1 MNETVKIWLE
11 SLINKEIDDVLDDI
25 ESIRRRCFR
34 ASDKK
39 ALQTQLDNLCLD
51 NDYLTALKILKNRI
65 EREDL

>member
-25 ESIRRRCFR
+25 ESRKTWCLKI
-34 ASDKK
+34 SDKE
-39 ALQTQLDNLCLD
+39 ALQILLDRLCLD
-51 NDYLTALKILKNRI
+51 NEYLTALKALKNRI

>member
-11 SLINKEIDDVLDDI
+11 SFINKEIDDVLDDI
-25 ESIRRRCFR
+25 ENRKTWCLKI
-34 ASDKK
+34 SDKEV
-39 ALQTQLDNLCLD
+39 LQILLDRLCLD

>member
-1 MNETVKIWLE
+1 MNETVKTWLE
-11 SLINKEIDDVLDDI
+11 NLINKEIDDVLDDI
-25 ESIRRRCFR
+25 ESRKTLCLGIG
-34 ASDKK
+34 DKE